1 MIEQICAVCGET
13 KLSKLHG
20 FNYGVCLCDRCVE
33 IAAHSFIHDNAEQ
46 RLKENKEKV
55 ISVEGLPKAEYE
67 SMTELKDK
75 LRKEIEADVEAKV
88 RAAIE
93 AKRKASRIAEEAIKF
108 ANGTHEALMCNCP
121 GCGKRVP
128 RKDMKRFS
136 RGEYYQIFRTEF
148 CPDCFEKKNRA
159 YDLRQTEQK
168 LEKAKRAFHN
178 LKDEYESF
186 RDYARR
192 LWWGVFILGGLV
204 GAFILLM
211 FLNPR

>member
-1 MIEQICAVCGET
+1 MIEPCCAVCGET
-13 KLSKLHG
+13 KLANLNM
-20 FNYGVCLCDRCVE
+20 FNYGMCLCHRCVE
-33 IAAHSFIHDNAEQ
+33 IAAQTFVHDSAE
-46 RLKENKEKV
+46 RKLEE
-55 ISVEGLPKAEYE
+55 AERV
-67 SMTELKDK
+67 
-75 LRKEIEADVEAKV
+75 RKETEADVEAKV

-108 ANGTHEALMCNCP
+108 ANGTHESLMCNCP
-121 GCGKRVP
+121 GCGKQVP

-136 RGEYYQIFRTEF
+136 RGYYYDVYPVLF
-148 CPDCFEKKNRA
+148 CPDCFREKNRA
-159 YDLRQTEQK
+159 YDLRESERE

-178 LKDEYESF
+178 LKDEYETF

-192 LWWGVFILGGLV
+192 LWWAVFILGGIV